1 MPNNT
6 EKGNRGEELAGNYL
20 IKKGYSILDKN
31 WRSHHLELDI
41 VAFKDNVLV
50 VVEVKMRAGDSYGK
64 PEDFVSLKKQKNT
77 IKAANAYIVEKNID
91 YETRFDIVSII
102 DNLHEITIEHITE
115 AFYPTIKK

>member
-102 DNLHEITIEHITE
+102 DNLHETTIEHITE